1 MKILFQGD
9 SITDVNRNE
18 TIDNLGLGYVR
29 IIKDKLNK
37 YEIINK
43 GISGNRTIDLIKRWE
58 EDTINIKPDILVILI
73 GINDIWHKYEHNV
86 DTNTL
91 EFRNNYLKLLNDCLE
106 RLPNTKIVLIEPFVF
121 PIGAYNKTWESD
133 LLEQQKIV
141 KELALKYN
149 HLFVPMQEILNKA
162 LKEYEMIEILN
173 DGVHP
178 TKKGH
183 EIIAKNVLVA
193 LNSLIS
199 D

>member
-18 TIDNLGLGYVR
+18 TMDNLGLGYVR
-29 IIKDKLNK
+29 IIKNTLND

-43 GISGNRTIDLIKRWE
+43 GISGNRTRDLIKRWE

-106 RLPNTKIVLIEPFVF
+106 RIPNTKIVLIEPFVF
-121 PIGAYNKTWESD
+121 PIGAYNKTWERD

-149 HLFVPMQEILNKA
+149 HLFVPMQEILNKN
-162 LKEYEMIEILN
+162 LDEYEMIEILN

-183 EIIAKNVLVA
+183 EIIAKTVLVA

>member
-149 HLFVPMQEILNKA
+149 HLFVPMQKILNKA

>member
-141 KELALKYN
+141 KELALKYSYT
-149 HLFVPMQEILNKA
+149 FVPMQKILNKA

-178 TKKGH
+178 TEKGH